1 MKYKTL
7 VVNKGTKFQEFYGHM
22 VDYGWVTSQSP
33 IHTMSED
40 ITWEDI
46 KREFP
51 DNSFDGIDLV
61 TIEINIIEE

>member
-22 VDYGWVTSQSP
+22 FDYGWVTSDTP
-33 IHTMSED
+33 IHIMSENV
-40 ITWEDI
+40 TLEDI
-46 KREFP
+46 IREFP

-61 TIEINIIEE
+61 TIEINIVE